1 MTLPIVND
9 DGQSLKPAPERA
21 GRPSLWALDPIAIE
35 AMAKDVDF
43 DGSPAQL
50 FARIQRVAEWSED
63 GVDVGKRARRL
74 LELTDQSLPEII
86 EEVPSDDGATRMVL
100 LTADGHKIEAVHM
113 PRPHIK
119 TPRTTFC
126 ISSQV
131 GCAMGCTFCATGTM
145 GIVRNLS
152 AGEIVGQV
160 LALMRAK
167 GPKTG
172 HQLNLVFMGMGEP
185 LHNLEHVARAVEIL
199 CDKRGV
205 GLSEK
210 RITVSTSG
218 LVPQIERF
226 ARLPVRPLLAVSINA
241 ADDETR
247 SRVMPVN
254 RAWNLAT
261 LKKTLQAYPWRRGE
275 KVLLAYVLLKGEND
289 RDDDAARLA
298 DFAAGLPANVNLIP
312 LNEHARTEHKAP
324 DDAWIAAFSTRL
336 YEALAERGFQG
347 VLTTRNNRGR
357 DVQGA
362 CGQLVQG
369 EAKKGSTAPGRMPPA
384 GR

>member
-1 MTLPIVND
+1 MSLAIVND
-9 DGQSLKPAPERA
+9 DGRSLKPAPERA
-21 GRPSLWALDPIAIE
+21 GLPSLWALDPTDLQSLAKE
-35 AMAKDVDF
+35 ADF
-43 DGSPAQL
+43 DGSTAHL
-50 FARIQRVAEWSED
+50 FGRIQRVAEWSDD
-63 GVDVGKRARRL
+63 GVDVGKRARL
-74 LELTDQSLPEII
+74 LLDRTDRSLPTIV
-86 EEVPSDDGATRMVL
+86 EEVPSDDGSTRMVL

-113 PRPHIK
+113 PRDHVK
-119 TPRTTFC
+119 NPRTTFC

-160 LALMRAK
+160 IALMKAK

-172 HQLNLVFMGMGEP
+172 HSLNLVFMGMGEP
-185 LHNLEHVARAVEIL
+185 LHNLEHVARAVKVL
-199 CDKRGV
+199 CDERGI

-218 LVPQIERF
+218 LVPQIERM
-226 ARLPVRPLLAVSINA
+226 AQLDVRPMLAVSINA

-261 LKKTLQAYPWRRGE
+261 LKKTLQSYPWRRGE

-289 RDDDAARLA
+289 SDDDAARLA
-298 DFAAGLPANVNLIP
+298 DFASGLPANLNLIP
-312 LNEHARTEHKAP
+312 LNEHARTSHKAP
-324 DDAWIAAFSTRL
+324 DDAWIAAFSKRL
-336 YEALAERGFQG
+336 YEELAQREFRG

-369 EAKKGSTAPGRMPPA
+369 EVKKPSRSG
-384 GR
+384 

>member
-1 MTLPIVND
+1 MTLAIVD
-9 DGQSLKPAPERA
+9 DVRSLKPAPEPA
-21 GRPSLWALDPIAIE
+21 GLPSLWALNPGEIE
-35 AMAKDVDF
+35 SMAKEADF
-43 DGSPAQL
+43 NGSAVQL
-50 FARIQRVAEWSED
+50 FARIQRIAAWNDD
-63 GVDVGKRARRL
+63 GVDVGKRARL
-74 LELTDQSLPEII
+74 LLDRTDRSLPRVV

-100 LTADGHKIEAVHM
+100 LTADGHKIEGVHM
-113 PRPHIK
+113 PRTHVK

-167 GPKTG
+167 GPSTG
-172 HQLNLVFMGMGEP
+172 HELNLVFMGMGEP

-199 CDKRGV
+199 CDERGI

-226 ARLPVRPLLAVSINA
+226 AQLAVRPLLAVSINA
-241 ADDETR
+241 ADDATR
-247 SRVMPVN
+247 SRIMPVN
-254 RAWNLAT
+254 RAWNLGV
-261 LKKTLQAYPWRRGE
+261 LKKTLEHYPYRRGE
-275 KVLLAYVLLKGEND
+275 KVLLAYVLLHGEND
-289 RDDDAARLA
+289 GDDDARRLA
-298 DFAAGLPANVNLIP
+298 DFAAGLPANLNLIP
-312 LNEHARTEHKAP
+312 LNEHGRTSHKAP
-324 DDAWIAAFSTRL
+324 DDAWIASFSKRL
-336 YEALAERGFQG
+336 YDELVLREFRG

-369 EAKKGSTAPGRMPPA
+369 EAQKRGR
-384 GR
+384 